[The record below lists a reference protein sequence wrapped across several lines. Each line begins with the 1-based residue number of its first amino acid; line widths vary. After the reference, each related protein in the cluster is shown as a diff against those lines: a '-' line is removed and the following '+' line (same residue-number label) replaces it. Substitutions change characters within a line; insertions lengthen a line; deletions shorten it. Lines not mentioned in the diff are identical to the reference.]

1 MSLEKILEQ
10 ELPALGQPC
19 SDEILSKF
27 RRYADLLTE
36 ANTVMNLTA
45 IAGEENIAR
54 LHFLDCAAAAQ
65 WVELDGKSAADV
77 GSGAGFPGVVLKI
90 LHPSMRL
97 VLIDSLGKRINFLQ
111 DLCRNL
117 EFENVECIHARAE
130 DAARGPY
137 RETFDAVLARAVAKL
152 SVLNELC
159 LPLTRQGGL
168 FLALKGPDCR
178 AEVQEAASAAQKL
191 GARFR
196 GVKTYS
202 VPGTEAVHSVVIYGK
217 NGITASKYPRPW
229 AQIRKK
235 PL

>member
-90 LHPSMRL
+90 LHPSMRSSKMWNAFTPVRKTL
-97 VLIDSLGKRINFLQ
+97 PGDPIGR
-111 DLCRNL
+111 
-117 EFENVECIHARAE
+117 
-130 DAARGPY
+130 
-137 RETFDAVLARAVAKL
+137 
-152 SVLNELC
+152 
-159 LPLTRQGGL
+159 PLTRCL
-168 FLALKGPDCR
+168 
-178 AEVQEAASAAQKL
+178 
-191 GARFR
+191 R
-196 GVKTYS
+196 GRWRNFPY
-202 VPGTEAVHSVVIYGK
+202 
-217 NGITASKYPRPW
+217 
-229 AQIRKK
+229 
-235 PL
+235 